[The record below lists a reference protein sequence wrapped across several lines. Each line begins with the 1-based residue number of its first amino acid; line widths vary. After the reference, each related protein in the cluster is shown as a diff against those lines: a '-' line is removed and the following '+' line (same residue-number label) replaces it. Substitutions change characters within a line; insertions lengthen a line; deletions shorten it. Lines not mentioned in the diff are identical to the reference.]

1 MNSDTI
7 FQLVQ
12 QSLRVGV
19 GFTASVLET
28 LQDSQKRNQTLSEL
42 QEEIA
47 QKTEEWEKKGQITE
61 QEVREFLDQWL
72 SQQTSS
78 KTNPDSPT
86 STKTKADVGQEI
98 QQLTEK
104 IITLRQELEYLR
116 EKKKKKS

>member
-7 FQLVQ
+7 VQLIQ
-12 QSLRVGV
+12 QSMRVGV

-28 LQDSQKRNQTLSEL
+28 LQDGQKRNQTISEL

-47 QKTEEWEKKGQITE
+47 KKTEEWAAKGEITE
-61 QEVREFLDQWL
+61 QKAREFLDKWL
-72 SQQTSS
+72 NQQKSS
-78 KTNPDSPT
+78 KTNPGSPA

-104 IITLRQELEYLR
+104 IITLRPVSYTHLR
-116 EKKKKKS
+116 AHET

>member
-7 FQLVQ
+7 FQLLQ

-47 QKTEEWEKKGQITE
+47 KKTEEWAKKGEITE

-72 SQQTSS
+72 SQQRSP